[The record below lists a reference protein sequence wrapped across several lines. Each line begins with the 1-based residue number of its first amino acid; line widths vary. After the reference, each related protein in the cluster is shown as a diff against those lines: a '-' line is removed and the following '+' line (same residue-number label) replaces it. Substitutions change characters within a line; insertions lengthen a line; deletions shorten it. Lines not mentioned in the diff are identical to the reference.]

1 MFARSPLR
9 GSLHQTRPRHQ
20 DRNESRPSVRSAH
33 GCAPASPLRGST
45 RTAAP
50 RRPRQS
56 QTNLPIEC
64 RIGRRCAARCRRESS
79 CPGRDP
85 HAPASASQLVLLS
98 RRISG
103 GRFESSS
110 SVALCCTTVTASKR
124 QSLWHSR
131 RPRDGV
137 SERRGAVY
145 TAEERKRTTGAQRRL
160 TRDRVEK
167 GDDWTGGQ
175 RTRRHGYGV
184 KGPREP
190 HTFHLVQGER
200 ERCSRESRSD
210 VTTENTHTKKTTTS
224 RSTTRRRHSE
234 CPTRETEERV

>member
-1 MFARSPLR
+1 MRCSPLR
-9 GSLHQTRPRHQ
+9 GAAERWTRARAHPFATLTDVRVLAAARLATRPRHQ
-20 DRNESRPSVRSAH
+20 GPNESRPSVRYAH

-50 RRPRQS
+50 RRPKQS

-64 RIGRRCAARCRRESS
+64 RIGRRCATRCRRESS
-79 CPGRDP
+79 CPERDP

-98 RRISG
+98 RRVSG
-103 GRFESSS
+103 ARFESSS
-110 SVALCCTTVTASKR
+110 SVALCCTSVTASKR
-124 QSLWHSR
+124 HSLWHSG

-137 SERRGAVY
+137 SERRGTVH
-145 TAEERKRTTGAQRRL
+145 TVEEREQQVHSVARDDL

-184 KGPREP
+184 KGTCE
-190 HTFHLVQGER
+190 HTFHLVHRVNGE
-200 ERCSRESRSD
+200 SESGAQEKA
-210 VTTENTHTKKTTTS
+210 VLM
-224 RSTTRRRHSE
+224 
-234 CPTRETEERV
+234 